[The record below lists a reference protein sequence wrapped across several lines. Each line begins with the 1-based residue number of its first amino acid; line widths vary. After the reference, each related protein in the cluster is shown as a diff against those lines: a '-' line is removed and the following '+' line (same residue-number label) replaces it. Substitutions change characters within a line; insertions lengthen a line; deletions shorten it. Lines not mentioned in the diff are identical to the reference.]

1 MVYTIGMLQ
10 AAFCFAIPVFTS
22 TNNRVALAY
31 ICGVLCLHLIGSY
44 FVSMA
49 LKHAKLNRSWRV
61 PLYMLIPLGNIVCM
75 VELSKVVNAKMNAI
89 GATRGMS
96 IASVKAIEAEIQES
110 PR

>member
-1 MVYTIGMLQ
+1 MLQ

-49 LKHAKLNRSWRV
+49 LMHAKLNRSWRV
-61 PLYMLIPLGNIVCM
+61 TLYMLIPLGNIVCM

-96 IASVKAIEAEIQES
+96 LREVETLERQAREQYW
-110 PR
+110 